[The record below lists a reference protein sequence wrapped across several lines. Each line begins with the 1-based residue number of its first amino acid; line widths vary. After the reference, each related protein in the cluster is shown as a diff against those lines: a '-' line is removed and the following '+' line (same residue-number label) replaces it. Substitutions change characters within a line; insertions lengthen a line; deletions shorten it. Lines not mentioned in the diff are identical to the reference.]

1 MRRVGERVSLG
12 NLIRYMFVLCL
23 GEFYALLVFSTVYP
37 INGSLF
43 VDCHIFCN
51 FYISSKQIVQMKG
64 VCQRNDLSEKVK
76 IMPCNDPPQTT
87 L

>member
-37 INGSLF
+37 INGF
-43 VDCHIFCN
+43 VC
-51 FYISSKQIVQMKG
+51 
-64 VCQRNDLSEKVK
+64 RL
-76 IMPCNDPPQTT
+76 P
-87 L
+87 